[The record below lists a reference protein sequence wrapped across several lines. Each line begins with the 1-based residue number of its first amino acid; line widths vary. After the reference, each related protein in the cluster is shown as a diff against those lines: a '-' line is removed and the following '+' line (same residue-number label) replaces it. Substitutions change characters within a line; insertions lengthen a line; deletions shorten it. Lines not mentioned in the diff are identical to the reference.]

1 MHIFNFGDGV
11 GVGEG
16 GCFGISLL
24 WYDMAIL
31 YRIKAALHVRGD
43 KDGFLIKEN
52 KTLDGNTGK
61 EKLDSY
67 LK

>member
-1 MHIFNFGDGV
+1 
-11 GVGEG
+11 
-16 GCFGISLL
+16 
-24 WYDMAIL
+24 MAIL
-31 YRIKAALHVRGD
+31 YRIKAAFHFHRD